1 MSPAVFYND
10 DRVIDGAVRGSA
22 VFKITLEHHREK
34 YELNIFFRDPSE
46 AVGWSYI
53 SDVYDSYTAA
63 KAAYD
68 EELRKYH
75 FIDDNQQP
83 GKNADDNEDIPII

>member
-1 MSPAVFYND
+1 MIPAVLYTT

-22 VFKITLEHHREK
+22 VFQITLEHYGEK
-34 YELNIFFRDPSE
+34 YKHNIFFRDPSE
-46 AVGWSYI
+46 EDGWSYI

-68 EELRKYH
+68 EALRKYH

-83 GKNADDNEDIPII
+83 DKNADDNEDIPTI